1 MEDKNLYYSTFQ
13 RENRRAFFC
22 FGIILFCIFAKKYN
36 SKNG

>member
-13 RENRRAFFC
+13 RENRRAFSVLVLYYFV
-22 FGIILFCIFAKKYN
+22 FLQKKN